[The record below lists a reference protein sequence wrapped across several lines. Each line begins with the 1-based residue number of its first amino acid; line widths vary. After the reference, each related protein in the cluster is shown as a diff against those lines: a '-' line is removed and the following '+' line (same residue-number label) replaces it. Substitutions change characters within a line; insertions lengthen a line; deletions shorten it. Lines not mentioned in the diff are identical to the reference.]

1 MEYSLRTVSL
11 RKELWLFD
19 FWCMPFCGIL
29 TYHPTE
35 NIQTLSIYVNTK
47 SRKNLVNMRKSAL
60 ADLLNGLT
68 TKSFAHSRR

>member
-19 FWCMPFCGIL
+19 FWCMPFCGNL

-35 NIQTLSIYVNTK
+35 NIQPSPIVSIPKAEKTLSIC
-47 SRKNLVNMRKSAL
+47 RKSAL
-60 ADLLNGLT
+60 ADRLNDLII
-68 TKSFAHSRR
+68 KNFAHS

>member
-19 FWCMPFCGIL
+19 FWCMPFCGNL

-35 NIQTLSIYVNTK
+35 NIQHSPFVSIPKAEKTLSICRN
-47 SRKNLVNMRKSAL
+47 SAL
-60 ADLLNGLT
+60 ADPLNSLDISNFG
-68 TKSFAHSRR
+68 HS

>member
-35 NIQTLSIYVNTK
+35 NIQRLSNYVNTK
-47 SRKNLVNMRKSAL
+47 SRKTLSICRKSAL
-60 ADLLNGLT
+60 ADHLNGFAI
-68 TKSFAHSRR
+68 KNFAHS